1 MRSEKQARVRQSI
14 VDAALALMAD
24 RPFAAVSVDEIAA
37 AAGIGRRTFFRYFP
51 TKEDVVL
58 DPRRLDRAY
67 ALEALAHRLPGEDD
81 IARVMRVMTELQRRA
96 FEHVRPEHQAV
107 VHRLSHAE
115 PEIMAR
121 SWLLLEQARDLIVE
135 GLLDRQATAAEQLRA
150 RIVVGACLMAID
162 AAISSWQGN
171 GMQEPLAAVLARA
184 AQDLREGV
192 REGATVPSAR

>member
-1 MRSEKQARVRQSI
+1 VRVEKQARVRQAI

-24 RPFAAVSVDEIAA
+24 RSFAAVSVDEIAA

-67 ALEALAHRLPGEDD
+67 ALEALAHRGPAEDD
-81 IARVMRVMTELQRRA
+81 VALVMRVMAELQRRA
-96 FEHVRPEHQAV
+96 FEHIRTEHQAV

-121 SWLLLEQARDLIVE
+121 SWLLIEQARDLIVE
-135 GLLDRQATAAEQLRA
+135 GLVDPRATAAEQRRA
-150 RIVVGACLMAID
+150 RILVGACLMAVD
-162 AAISSWQGN
+162 AAISSWQAE
-171 GMQEPLAAVLARA
+171 GMREPLGAALQRA
-184 AQDLREGV
+184 EDDLRRGV
-192 REGATVPSAR
+192 GGGAG